1 MYGTARHQISS
12 VNACLGNSLF
22 GDILVQVLDADGPH
36 GAVGPPSPISIHGV
50 SLGSPQRLQ
59 QLEPRFYRNGYG
71 WKLICENKH
80 VMQSYIVQ
88 SLYMH
93 VLRTYAM

>member
-1 MYGTARHQISS
+1 MYGTVRHQLSS

-22 GDILVQVLDADGPH
+22 GDMLVQVLDADG
-36 GAVGPPSPISIHGV
+36 AACRAHGV

-59 QLEPRFYRNGYG
+59 QLDPRFYRNGYG